1 MNDTNCTK
9 VGGLYFMV
17 VSEWNYP
24 TEGGRDF
31 ECDFDT
37 LEEAKN
43 FAKEL
48 CLSERRNFAEATECD
63 PLTPASV
70 DLGSGEMDGVRYVI
84 TPKNGLDEWWY
95 SARVIPVVHGEGI
108 A

>member
-1 MNDTNCTK
+1 MNNTNCTK
-9 VGGLYFMV
+9 VGSLYFMV

-24 TEGGRDF
+24 TESGRDF

-43 FAKEL
+43 RAKEL
-48 CLSERRNFAEATECD
+48 CLSERSNFAEATGCD

-70 DLGSGEMDGVRYVI
+70 DLGSDEMDGFRHVI

-95 SARVIPVVHGEGI
+95 SARGIPVVHGEGI